1 MNNKKNKPAI
11 FISGGGDI
19 PQTVEIDKEYFA
31 ALPQSAHILY
41 IPTAL
46 NTATFGADRLKQW
59 FNSLIQTYLPTAS
72 FIMLEDDSQAIN
84 LNHFDSIYIGGGNT
98 YKLLAYLLA
107 NGYDKAITRFIEDGK
122 IVYGGSAGAIILGQ
136 DIRTVPEENDRN
148 YPMHKG
154 LGLIGNFAIIC
165 HYDELTKP
173 NLVKRSI
180 ELGYPIIALPEN
192 AGLQLSASGDILK
205 EYGSVYYFD
214 R

>member
-1 MNNKKNKPAI
+1 MENCPAI

-19 PQTVEIDKEYFA
+19 PETVEIDQEYFA

-46 NTATFGADRLKQW
+46 DTAVFGVGKLQQW

-72 FIMLEDDSQAIN
+72 FTMLEDNTEAEN
-84 LNHFDSIYIGGGNT
+84 LDEFDSIYIGGGNT

-107 NGYDKAITRFIEDGK
+107 NGYDKGIPRFIQDGK

-136 DIRTVPEENDRN
+136 DIRTVSEENNQD
-148 YPMHKG
+148 YLQYKG

-165 HYDELTKP
+165 HYDETVKP
-173 NLVKRSI
+173 DLGKLSL

-192 AGLQLSASGDILK
+192 AGLQISANGEILK
-205 EYGSVYYFD
+205 EYGSVYYYGH
-214 R
+214 